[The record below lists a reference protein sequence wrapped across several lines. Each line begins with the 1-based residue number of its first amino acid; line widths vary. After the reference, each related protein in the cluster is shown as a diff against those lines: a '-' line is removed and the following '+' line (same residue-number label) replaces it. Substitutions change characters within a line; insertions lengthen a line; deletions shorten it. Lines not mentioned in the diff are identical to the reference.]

1 MRYLGIDYGT
11 KRIGLALSD
20 EAGNMAF
27 PYGILENNQ
36 KKFAA
41 IRKIC
46 EENKVAEIVCGLPIG
61 LQNQDTEMTRAAREF
76 AAQLGDY
83 AGLTV
88 HLVNEFFSSKA
99 AAHLQGAHDKID
111 ASAAALIL
119 ESYLKQQ
126 RDGQTK

>member
-11 KRIGLALSD
+11 KRIGLSLSD
-20 EAGNMAF
+20 EGGRMAF
-27 PYGILENNQ
+27 PYGILENNG

-41 IRKIC
+41 IHKIC

-61 LQNQDTEMTRAAREF
+61 LQNQDTDMTRAARDF

-83 AGLTV
+83 TGLII
-88 HLVNEFFSSKA
+88 HLVNELFSSKA
-99 AAHLQGAHDKID
+99 AAHFQGTHDKID

-119 ESYLKQQ
+119 EGYFQSIK
-126 RDGQTK
+126 